1 MQALRRRQLGKT
13 SLELSELGYGCAGL
27 AGAYRTVT
35 DEEGAAVLSTAW
47 DAGIRYFDTAPAYG
61 LGRSERMIGD
71 FLRTKDSRDYVL
83 STKVGK
89 LLRPSS
95 AVEPPHMPF
104 ELAFDY
110 SYEGI
115 MRSFEFSQARLGL
128 ARIHMLFVDD
138 LEPSTLG
145 LSNYRRHF
153 HDFLNTGVRAL
164 EELRARGDIA
174 AFGLG
179 VNDVGPCIDIMHR
192 ISLDCLLLNGRYT
205 LLDRTAGTR
214 VTGMCERSQTP
225 MIVGSLFNGGI
236 LASGVAQ
243 DGNDDIRARA
253 EHARTMAHAAGVS
266 IEAAAVQFPLRSKF
280 VASALLG
287 TTRSERLST
296 AVKGMGETI
305 PDLAWGG
312 FTSIALN

>member
-1 MQALRRRQLGKT
+1 MQRMRYRTLGRT

-35 DEEGAAVLSTAW
+35 DGEGAAVLSTAW

-61 LGRSERMIGD
+61 LGRAERMVGD
-71 FLRTKDSRDYVL
+71 FLRTKHAGEYVL

-89 LLRPSS
+89 LLRPST
-95 AVEPPHMPF
+95 AIAAPNMPF
-104 ELAFDY
+104 DLAFDY
-110 SYEGI
+110 SYDGI

-145 LSNYRRHF
+145 LLDYRRHL
-153 HDFLNTGVRAL
+153 HAFLNSGVRAL
-164 EELRARGDIA
+164 EQLRSNGDIA
-174 AFGLG
+174 AYGLG
-179 VNDVGPCIDIMHR
+179 VNDVGACIDIMHR

-225 MIVGSLFNGGI
+225 MIVGSLFNGGM
-236 LASGVAQ
+236 LATGVAR
-243 DGNDDIRARA
+243 DGTDDIQARA
-253 EHARTMAHAAGVS
+253 EHARAIAQAAGVS
-266 IEAAAVQFPLRSKF
+266 LDAAAVQFPLRSKF
-280 VASALLG
+280 VASALVG
-287 TTRSERLST
+287 TTRPERIAA
-296 AVKGMGETI
+296 AVSGMQATI
-305 PDLAWGG
+305 PELTWGG